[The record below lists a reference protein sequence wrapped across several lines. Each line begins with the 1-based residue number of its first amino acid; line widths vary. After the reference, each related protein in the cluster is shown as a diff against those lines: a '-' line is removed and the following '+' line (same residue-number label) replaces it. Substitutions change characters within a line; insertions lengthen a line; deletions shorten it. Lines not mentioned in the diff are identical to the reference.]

1 MIMFFNDKEIQ
12 EKSYEELLKICK
24 QERKEKVNEFIKELE
39 EDIKKEMS
47 KGDCEIKRICN
58 KICMQ
63 EKDIII
69 NFFTQLGFVI
79 EFQELVTEKIPVYWF
94 NVSWKHLL

>member
-1 MIMFFNDKEIQ
+1 MFLNDKEIQ
-12 EKSYEELLKICK
+12 EKSYEELLNICK
-24 QERKEKVNEFIKELE
+24 AERKEKVNEFIKELE

-47 KGDCEIKRICN
+47 KGDSEVKRVCN

-63 EKDIII
+63 EKDIIL
-69 NFFTQLGFVI
+69 NYFTQLGFVI
-79 EFQELVTEKIPVYWF
+79 DFQELVTEKIPVYWF

>member
-1 MIMFFNDKEIQ
+1 MFFNDKEIQ
-12 EKSYEELLKICK
+12 EKSYEELLDICRV
-24 QERKEKVNEFIKELE
+24 ERKEKVNEFIKELE

-47 KGDCEIKRICN
+47 KGDTEVKRICN

-63 EKDIII
+63 EKDIIL
-69 NFFTQLGFVI
+69 NYFVQLGFAI

-94 NVSWKHLL
+94 DVSWKHLL

>member
-1 MIMFFNDKEIQ
+1 MFFNDKEIQ

-24 QERKEKVNEFIKELE
+24 QERKETIYKFIADLE

-47 KGDCEIKRICN
+47 KGDSDVKKICN

-63 EKDIII
+63 EKDVII
-69 NFFTQLGFVI
+69 NFFTRLGFVV
-79 EFQELVTEKIPVYWF
+79 EFQELLTEKIPVYWF
-94 NVSWKHLL
+94 SVSWKHLL